1 MMDNEIEMTR
11 GTTAAFLLEIV
22 DDEGIPYVPEQSDVV
37 RLGVKHDSTQS
48 DYSIIKTGTYNSDE
62 GVFVFEMSPDDTI
75 NLTAKL
81 YGERYWYDVGLRTG
95 SDYYIVARGPL
106 TLYEAITEMEAS

>member
-11 GTTAAFLLEIV
+11 GTTAAFLLKIV
-22 DDEGIPYVPEQSDVV
+22 DDDGIPYVPEQSDVV

-62 GVFVFEMSPDDTI
+62 GVFEFSFAPADTV
-75 NLTAKL
+75 NLKAAL

-106 TLYEAITEMEAS
+106 TLYEVITEMEVS